1 MYLCTYVLMFV
12 SCGLL
17 SRSGHG
23 EHWGHLR
30 GADLWPH
37 YRCVCG
43 HYGVCVVDTPL
54 GRDWWGMP
62 PYLPSPTP
70 QTHPSRFS
78 WHPANPFD
86 YVIWCASLCECVCA
100 CERERMEFFQLLPPF
115 VCVCCNSRGSLC
127 YVHVRWEECS
137 SMRLWPAV
145 VFKFYKI
152 QRLWLHVLP
161 VLISLCPFSVWCL
174 TVWQ

>member
-1 MYLCTYVLMFV
+1 MMHLRTYVLIFV

-30 GADLWPH
+30 CADLWPH

-70 QTHPSRFS
+70 QTHPSRFP
-78 WHPANPFD
+78 WHPAIPFD
-86 YVIWCASLCECVCA
+86 YVIWCVSLCCVRVCV
-100 CERERMEFFQLLPPF
+100 RKRMDGLLFQLLPPF
-115 VCVCCNSRGSLC
+115 VCVCLCRNIQGSLC
-127 YVHVRWEECS
+127 FVHVRWEECLS
-137 SMRLWPAV
+137 TWLWPAV
-145 VFKFYKI
+145 AFEF
-152 QRLWLHVLP
+152 HD
-161 VLISLCPFSVWCL
+161 S
-174 TVWQ
+174 